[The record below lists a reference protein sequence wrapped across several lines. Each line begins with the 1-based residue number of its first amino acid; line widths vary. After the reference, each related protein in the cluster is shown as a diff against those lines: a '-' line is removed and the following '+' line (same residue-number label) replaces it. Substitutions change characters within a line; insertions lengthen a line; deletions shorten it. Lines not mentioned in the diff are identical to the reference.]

1 MLIFKKVYLWFFFQ
15 DKRKNETR
23 YDWSVGRLL
32 KTFLEST
39 QMNHSFVSQM
49 CREIQGWKQ
58 AAFLWSLSSK
68 KKKAAGD
75 LLITNAVYIS
85 SCVKPEVYQFHWNIL
100 SNFANRF
107 SLAFPFALFRLN
119 SNKYEILLYMTN
131 QNFKSAIKRIWRYWT
146 GLVHYIIFIW
156 IKLQRGIGNVG
167 GGGGVKEW
175 WRGGGRAGKLA

>member
-1 MLIFKKVYLWFFFQ
+1 MPGNTGF
-15 DKRKNETR
+15 R
-23 YDWSVGRLL
+23 
-32 KTFLEST
+32 
-39 QMNHSFVSQM
+39 
-49 CREIQGWKQ
+49 WKQ

-68 KKKAAGD
+68 KKNAAGD

-85 SCVKPEVYQFHWNIL
+85 RCVKPEVYQFHWNIL

-119 SNKYEILLYMTN
+119 SNKYGILLYMTN

-156 IKLQRGIGNVG
+156 IKLRRGIGNVG
-167 GGGGVKEW
+167 GGGVVE
-175 WRGGGRAGKLA
+175 GGRGYTLPTYPTWEKIKGPTNLSTWRR